1 MYLVSTFEMAAMQAM
16 GKLPNPMTG
25 KIQRELEQAQFSIDV
40 LDMIKERSK
49 GNLTEFEARYL
60 ENALGQLKLN
70 FVDEKMKPEP
80 EKEKKPDTGSEENM
94 TEESTT

>member
-49 GNLTEFEARYL
+49 GNLNEFESRYL

-70 FVDEKMKPEP
+70 FVDEKMKPAP
-80 EKEKKPDTGSEENM
+80 EENKPESDNT
-94 TEESTT
+94 TEESKT